1 MFFIFSKIFFALCA
15 FRENYLAANKKF
27 NAANSAL
34 IRQTPPP
41 AVFRI
46 KKSPALQ
53 RKSGNIAKKS
63 LQDGRGFVRNT
74 NDEMIYQH

>member
-15 FRENYLAANKKF
+15 FRKNFLAANKRF

-34 IRQTPPP
+34 IRQTSPS

-53 RKSGNIAKKS
+53 RKSGNIAKNS
-63 LQDGRGFVRNT
+63 LQDGLCF
-74 NDEMIYQH
+74 